1 MITGQWHHGQVSTI
15 LDVGRHF
22 ITWQP
27 VSLHQKL
34 VIYIQKEQKAVISAA
49 NETLENQSLTVT
61 VRIRDVEL
69 NVLFEE
75 NVETTVKAQSSIHVL
90 ERDFADVIGSKK
102 RRVFAEAV
110 YTWQDGTISTEA
122 ESFCS
127 I

>member
-1 MITGQWHHGQVSTI
+1 MITGRWHPGQVSTI

-22 ITWQP
+22 ITWSARFFAP
-27 VSLHQKL
+27 KAGY
-34 VIYIQKEQKAVISAA
+34 IYTEGTKAVISAA

-110 YTWQDGTISTEA
+110 YTWQDGTTSY
-122 ESFCS
+122 
-127 I
+127 